1 LIGGGFELQQRN
13 WRELIKPKR
22 LEPEADTLSSTYG
35 RFVAEPLER
44 GFGTTLGSAL
54 RRVLLSS
61 LQGAAIVQVKFEGVP
76 HEFSTVAGVKEDV
89 TEIILN
95 LKEVR
100 LKAHTDKPKRLRI
113 DKIGPGTVTAGD
125 IQAGSTVEIL
135 NPDLHLATLSEG
147 GHLDAELVVKVGK
160 GYVAAERNKDEDMA
174 IGQIAIDAIFSP
186 IEKVNFRVEQARVG
200 QRTDYDKLILEVW
213 TDGSVKPEDAT
224 AFAAKILKDQLQVF
238 INFEEEDEPEVQ
250 IQEPEEITY
259 NSNLDRKVSELELSV
274 RAANCLKAANLRY
287 IGELVQKTD
296 AEMLKTKNF
305 GRKSLN
311 EIKDIL
317 QSMNLH
323 LGSHIPGW
331 TPPEESVEEEEI

>member
-1 LIGGGFELQQRN
+1 MQQRN

-22 LEPEADTLSSTYG
+22 LDAEADTLSSTYG
-35 RFVAEPLER
+35 KFTAEPLER
-44 GFGTTLGSAL
+44 GFGTTLGSGL

-76 HEFSTVAGVKEDV
+76 HEFSTIQGVKEDV
-89 TEIILN
+89 TEIVLN

-113 DKIGPGTVTAGD
+113 DKTGPCDVLAAD

-135 NPDLHLATLSEG
+135 NGDHHLATLSEG
-147 GHLDAELVVKVGK
+147 GRLEAELVVKVGK
-160 GYVAAERNKDEDMA
+160 GYVPAERNKDEDMP
-174 IGQIAIDAIFSP
+174 IGQIALDAVFSP

-200 QRTDYDKLILEVW
+200 QRTDFDKLILEVW
-213 TDGSVKPEDAT
+213 TDGSIKPDDAV
-224 AFAAKILKDQLQVF
+224 AYAAKILKDQLQVF
-238 INFEEEDEPEVQ
+238 INFEEEEEPDSGFSDSLDT
-250 IQEPEEITY
+250 TY
-259 NSNLDRKVSELELSV
+259 NPNLDRKVSELELSV
-274 RAANCLKAANLRY
+274 RAANCLKAANIRY

-317 QSMNLH
+317 GTMNLH
-323 LGSHIPGW
+323 LGMDIGVW
-331 TPPEESVEEEEI
+331 TPPEESLEEEEL